1 MVGSFKSAD
10 INLSQI
16 NQWIL
21 TFMKSIDTF
30 FGSHICRVCMCWC
43 VYASVRIWVNVRQ
56 HASVHKLKHWTIYMQ
71 NIQHIRL
78 GLDFFSLCIFFF
90 LKYLIFWTERHSRG
104 FSNFFI
110 HFSGESRLWLV
121 YKSTSRT
128 NNLFHAPFNSITQ
141 LLKYL
146 AS

>member
-16 NQWIL
+16 NQWIFFHEIDRHIFWL
-21 TFMKSIDTF
+21 THMPSVYVL
-30 FGSHICRVCMCWC
+30 VCVC
-43 VYASVRIWVNVRQ
+43 YSVWIWVNVRQ

-78 GLDFFSLCIFFF
+78 GLDFLTLCICFF

-104 FSNFFI
+104 YWKVLFI
-110 HFSGESRLWLV
+110 LV
-121 YKSTSRT
+121 VNRDYDLSTNQPPAQIISFMHR
-128 NNLFHAPFNSITQ
+128 SIQ
-141 LLKYL
+141 SPNY
-146 AS
+146 